1 MSKAKKF
8 ALADTD
14 SSFIQILS
22 EDTDLGK
29 RIAAALEQR
38 IAREFMTG
46 ADLGPKKG
54 KKAKKGGA
62 K

>member
-1 MSKAKKF
+1 VSKAKKF

-22 EDTDLGK
+22 EDSDLGK

-46 ADLGPKKG
+46 EDIGPKKG

>member
-1 MSKAKKF
+1 MSKAKVSEHIEV
-8 ALADTD
+8 LAGSDELA
-14 SSFIQILS
+14 Q
-22 EDTDLGK
+22 
-29 RIAAALEQR
+29 RIAEALQKR